1 MLDVKVGDIA
11 KKKLITIEEG
21 ATVASATKVMAE
33 KNIGSIVITHE
44 RTPVGI
50 VTERD
55 LVRKILAAGLNPTT
69 TKVNEIMTPHPI
81 AIEEDRTL
89 SEAIDLM
96 TRKSIRR
103 MLVTKNGEIT
113 SIFTQR
119 DILSLSRICLYCG
132 KEIRSVLEYG
142 KGADRY
148 IECECGSRYHNK
160 CANSVVHCVDC
171 SRTLVSNVTYPE
183 PSETMSG

>member
-11 KKKLITIEEG
+11 KRKLVTIEEA
-21 ATVASATKVMAE
+21 ATVASATKIMAE
-33 KNIGSIVITHE
+33 RNIGSIVIT
-44 RTPVGI
+44 RDKVPVGI

-55 LVRKILAAGLNPTT
+55 LLRKILAPGLNPAS
-69 TKVNEIMTPHPI
+69 TKVSDIMTPQPI

-96 TRKSIRR
+96 TRKNIRR

-119 DILSLSRICLYCG
+119 DIIGLSRICLYCG
-132 KEIRSVLEYG
+132 KEIKSVLEYG
-142 KGADRY
+142 KQADRY
-148 IECECGSRYHNK
+148 IECECGSRYHQA